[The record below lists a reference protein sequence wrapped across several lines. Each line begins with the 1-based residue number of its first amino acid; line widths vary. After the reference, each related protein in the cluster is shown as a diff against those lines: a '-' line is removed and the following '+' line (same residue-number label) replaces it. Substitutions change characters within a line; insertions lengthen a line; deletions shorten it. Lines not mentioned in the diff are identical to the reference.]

1 VDGGAVNITV
11 GNDIALAFGLLFARA
26 AGVMMA
32 LPQLLGVSVPMKVR
46 AALAMLLAAALMPLA
61 SLTPP
66 PAGGILAIAL
76 LVIRELAIGAAISFA
91 AAIVVGAVVAVGD
104 VLGASMEL
112 NSGAVLRGDVQAPN
126 ILADSLGVLTGLLFF
141 IGGFHRALI
150 LALGRSLAVMPL
162 GTFAMPNLH
171 SIIALSGRMFE
182 LALDLGLPVIVPM
195 FILSLSQG
203 VIARLAPQLNVLV
216 AAPAA
221 MILAGLTILGL
232 DALGFGAGITR
243 TWEFVISQSNGW
255 LHLNG

>member
-1 VDGGAVNITV
+1 MNYAV
-11 GNDIALAFGLLFARA
+11 GNDLALAFGLLFARA

-61 SLTPP
+61 SMAQPD
-66 PAGGILAIAL
+66 GGILMIVILMLREIA
-76 LVIRELAIGAAISFA
+76 VGAAIAFA
-91 AAIVVGAVVAVGD
+91 AAIVVGAVIAVGD

-150 LALGRSLAVMPL
+150 LALGRSLTVVPL
-162 GTFAMPNLH
+162 GTFAMPNVH
-171 SIIALSGRMFE
+171 SIVALSGRMFE
-182 LALDLGLPVIVPM
+182 LALDLGLPVMIPM
-195 FILSLSQG
+195 FILSLAQG
-203 VIARLAPQLNVLV
+203 VIARLAPQLNILV

-232 DALGFGAGITR
+232 DMLGFGAGITR
-243 TWEFVISQSNGW
+243 SWEFVISQANGW
-255 LHLNG
+255 LNG